1 MLPDQIARG
10 MMFSLPR
17 SHTASN
23 APPVRRRDDA
33 ARIDL
38 VTSDLT
44 NAEIADRL
52 SLFAALLE
60 LAESSPF
67 AARAYARAA
76 ELIRSTPAPVAD
88 LVREGRVRELRGIGP
103 GIESKLR
110 ELVATGEIA
119 ELTALQAELPPEL
132 VSYARL
138 HGVNVKR
145 ISAIARALGIATV
158 PELQAAVA
166 AGRLREVPGIGPAT
180 ESAIASA
187 LAAPRRDTRG
197 LTVNRSR
204 SLSREI
210 ADAVGGHMAGAA
222 RRFAELT
229 SELTVVV
236 PSDRPDEAI
245 ERFEALPWIVTILE
259 RDDRRTVGLTLDGV
273 PVTLVVTEPDVFGTE
288 LLRTTGSPDWV
299 ADLGT
304 LPDAA
309 DEESLFA
316 ALGLPF
322 CPPELR
328 ELPGARPPETLVDL
342 SDIRGDL
349 HCHTTWSDGKA
360 SVREMATAARDRGY
374 AYVAICDHTPNVG
387 VVPGLGSDDL
397 RRQGEEIASVNADLA
412 PFRVLRGVECDIRS
426 DGSLDVEDDV
436 LRELDWVQ
444 LSLHAGQRRSRDDL
458 TRIVTEAM
466 RHPAVRALSHPTGR
480 ILNHRPENAL
490 DLDEVFAVANETGVA
505 LEVNGLP
512 DRLDL
517 SAAHTREALAA
528 GVRIV
533 LNSDAHSAAGLASLE
548 FALATVRKAG
558 ATIDAVVNTSPL
570 AAVVRPA

>member
-1 MLPDQIARG
+1 M
-10 MMFSLPR
+10 
-17 SHTASN
+17 
-23 APPVRRRDDA
+23 
-33 ARIDL
+33 
-38 VTSDLT
+38 TSDLT

-67 AARAYARAA
+67 AVRAYARAA

-88 LVREGRVRELRGIGP
+88 LVREGRIRELRGIGP

-119 ELTALQAELPPEL
+119 ELRALQEELPPEL
-132 VSYARL
+132 VSYGRL
-138 HGVNVKR
+138 HGVSVKR
-145 ISAIARALGIATV
+145 ISAIARALRIATV

-187 LAAPRRDTRG
+187 FAAPRRDARG

-204 SLSREI
+204 ALSREI

-229 SELTVVV
+229 SELVVV
-236 PSDRPDEAI
+236 VASDQPDEAN
-245 ERFEALPWIVTILE
+245 ERFAALPWIVTILE
-259 RDDRRTVGLTLDGV
+259 RDGRRAVGLTLDGV
-273 PVTLVVTEPDVFGTE
+273 PVTLVVADPAVFGTE
-288 LLRTTGSPDWV
+288 LVRATGSSDWV

-316 ALGLPF
+316 ALDLPF

-349 HCHTTWSDGKA
+349 HCHTRWSDGKA

-374 AYVAICDHTPNVG
+374 EYLAICDHTPNVG

-397 RRQGEEIASVNADLA
+397 RRQGEEIGAVNAELA

-444 LSLHAGQRRSRDDL
+444 LSLHAGQRRPRADL
-458 TRIVTEAM
+458 TKIVTEAM

-490 DLDEVFAVANETGVA
+490 DLDEVFSVAKEAGVA

-533 LNSDAHSAAGLASLE
+533 LNSDAHSAVGLASLE
-548 FALATVRKAG
+548 FALATARKAG
-558 ATIDAVVNTSPL
+558 VTIDAVVNTSPL
-570 AAVVRPA
+570 AAVVGPR